1 MLSNLRY
8 LRLNLYLPPQHDVQV
23 WSNKFTKQ
31 LSGLVNAVDRG
42 HRLKDFK
49 VLVGT
54 WHKVRELGE
63 PQAAA
68 LRTLEAMQVR
78 GLVQVRTRSLDAEGK
93 AVVQE
98 LDLERGMRA
107 DGSGRLGSLD
117 AAGLGVK
124 HLDWEWEGGAAVPVV
139 S

>member
-8 LRLNLYLPPQHDVQV
+8 LRLNLYLPPQHDVAV

-31 LSGLVNAVDRG
+31 LSDFVNAVDRG

-54 WHKVRELGE
+54 WHKIRELGE
-63 PQAAA
+63 PQGAA

-93 AVVQE
+93 AVVQG

-107 DGSGRLGSLD
+107 SGCATSGSLGVT
-117 AAGLGVK
+117 GLGMK
-124 HLDWEWEGGAAVPVV
+124 HLDWEWEGGAAVPVA